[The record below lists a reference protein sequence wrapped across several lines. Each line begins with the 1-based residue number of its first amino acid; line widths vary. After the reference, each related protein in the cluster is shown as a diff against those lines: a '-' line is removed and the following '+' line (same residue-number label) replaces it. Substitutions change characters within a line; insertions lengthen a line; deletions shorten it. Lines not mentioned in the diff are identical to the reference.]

1 LDAIERAIRNALEKG
16 NAEDRVFRERVY
28 RAAYTSLQRAME
40 GNSRIDEQGA
50 ARRRELFKR
59 HVVAIEREYMP
70 ALEPEQP
77 TPEPQPP
84 IAAPV
89 PEESLPAAPAPIVPA
104 PERRQAARA
113 PSLDVVPDERR
124 APPAREPA
132 ELSANERDRIEAGT
146 PRAGR
151 RSQPYGLILAVLI
164 VLAAL
169 AIGLWWY
176 APRVFGSG
184 DERVAN
190 PPATAEGESFTPEDD
205 GEPILPGTEVL
216 SWIDVFQPSDPA
228 SIRAPGG
235 TSAEVADDDGE
246 AFLRIRSTSEG
257 AAVGF
262 DIGEGTLQ
270 RLAGKT
276 AIFSIDARS
285 EEQRETQISIACDFA
300 GLGDCGRRRYL
311 LAAERGEYLFEVAI
325 PAGTPSGA
333 GSIEIVPDIANQGRP
348 VDIFA
353 IRVAVQ

>member
-1 LDAIERAIRNALEKG
+1 MDAIERAIRNALEKG
-16 NAEDRVFRERVY
+16 NADDRVFRERVY

-40 GNSRIDEQGA
+40 GNPRIDEQGA

-59 HVVAIEREYMP
+59 HVVSIEREYMP
-70 ALEPEQP
+70 AIEPEQ
-77 TPEPQPP
+77 
-84 IAAPV
+84 AAPDAGPV
-89 PEESLPAAPAPIVPA
+89 AAPETANPPADAAPAVPA
-104 PERRQAARA
+104 PERRQAARVPS
-113 PSLDVVPDERR
+113 PSLDMAPDERR
-124 APPAREPA
+124 PAPPTREPA
-132 ELSANERDRIEAGT
+132 PLSAPPGDRIDAVP

-151 RSQPYGLILAVLI
+151 RPYGLILAVVA

-169 AIGLWWY
+169 AIGLWWF
-176 APRVFGSG
+176 APLLSGAGGAGS
-184 DERVAN
+184 N
-190 PPATAEGESFTPEDD
+190 PPAAAEGESFTPGDD
-205 GEPILPGTEVL
+205 GEPTLPGTEVL
-216 SWIDVFQPSDPA
+216 SWIDVFQPTDPA

-235 TSAEVADDDGE
+235 TSAEVADDAGE
-246 AFLRIRSTSEG
+246 AFLRIRSTSDG
-257 AAVGF
+257 AAIGF

-285 EEQRETQISIACDFA
+285 EEQRETQISIACNFA

-333 GSIEIVPDIANQGRP
+333 GSIEIVPDVANQGRP

>member
-16 NAEDRVFRERVY
+16 NADDRVFRERVY
-28 RAAYTSLQRAME
+28 RVAYSSLQRAME
-40 GNSRIDEQGA
+40 DNPRIDAQGA
-50 ARRRELFKR
+50 ARRRELFKQ

-70 ALEPEQP
+70 ALEAEQ
-77 TPEPQPP
+77 
-84 IAAPV
+84 AV
-89 PEESLPAAPAPIVPA
+89 PDMPAPAPLPDEVSPVG
-104 PERRQAARA
+104 PDRRQAAGTS
-113 PSLDVVPDERR
+113 SLDV
-124 APPAREPA
+124 APGDGRSPSPAREDA
-132 ELSANERDRIEAGT
+132 GELSLGERDRLDART
-146 PRAGR
+146 FRAER
-151 RSQPYGLILAVLI
+151 RRPYALLFSVFT

-176 APRVFGSG
+176 APLVFGPG
-184 DERVAN
+184 GGGVAN
-190 PPATAEGESFTPEDD
+190 PPATLEEESFTPEDD
-205 GEPILPGTEVL
+205 GEPDTVLPGTEVL
-216 SWIDVFQPSDPA
+216 NWIDVFEPSDPA

-235 TSAEVADDDGE
+235 TSAEVASDAGE

-257 AAVGF
+257 AAIGF

-325 PAGTPSGA
+325 PSGTPAGA
-333 GSIEIVPDIANQGRP
+333 GSIEIVPDIANEGRP